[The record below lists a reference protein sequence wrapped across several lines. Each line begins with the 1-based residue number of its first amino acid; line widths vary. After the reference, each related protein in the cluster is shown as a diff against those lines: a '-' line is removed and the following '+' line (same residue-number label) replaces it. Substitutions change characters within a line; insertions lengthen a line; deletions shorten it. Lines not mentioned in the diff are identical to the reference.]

1 MKGNDLK
8 CFTVWDINIEI
19 ALCAIISSKPHKSS
33 KTVTILS
40 FVFFFLKFYWSIVD
54 LQCTV
59 SAVQQS
65 ESVIHILCIHPLF
78 FRFFSRIGHYRV
90 LSSVPCAIR
99 RSLLVIYFIYSKAM
113 APHSSTVAWKIPWM
127 EEPGGLQSMGSLRV
141 GHD

>member
-99 RSLLVIYFIYSKAM
+99 RSLLVIYSLQKVLKHRISIRRMTLFLKEEYLR
-113 APHSSTVAWKIPWM
+113 ST
-127 EEPGGLQSMGSLRV
+127 
-141 GHD
+141 